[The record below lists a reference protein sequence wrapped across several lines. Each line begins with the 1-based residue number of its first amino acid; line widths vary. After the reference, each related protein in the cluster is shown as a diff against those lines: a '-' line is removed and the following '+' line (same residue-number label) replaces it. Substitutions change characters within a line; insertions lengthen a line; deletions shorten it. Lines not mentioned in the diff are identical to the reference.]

1 MHWSHLKVLRT
12 SRQCTF
18 HWQGCMQNMQ
28 TISPQRH
35 NSSGTLIWPG
45 FIKTLSLHVFHRGL
59 AVFSPGFKSPLLKCL
74 RIFCHVETFSVSH
87 YSFIAHLSG
96 APCNSPQSS
105 QITKPDKKHFV
116 SSSPNL
122 CLLAPEHCV
131 RTRSG
136 WHAVI
141 HADAGT
147 FYSHLQY
154 VNQYMHVYI
163 LLLGII
169 RH

>member
-1 MHWSHLKVLRT
+1 MYFPLAGLYAKHANYKPTETQQLWHINMTRVHKNAFS
-12 SRQCTF
+12 SRL
-18 HWQGCMQNMQ
+18 
-28 TISPQRH
+28 SPKSCR
-35 NSSGTLIWPG
+35 
-45 FIKTLSLHVFHRGL
+45 
-59 AVFSPGFKSPLLKCL
+59 FSPGLKTPLLKCL